1 MKTTHTLL
9 VLAMLATQSQ
19 AWALETIAD
28 QDLSSISGADG
39 IVIQTQSDQVAIDQ
53 LFYQD
58 KYGSS
63 PTGGVAAV
71 DSTLFA
77 RFDNVK
83 IAPVTSGQTLGSTIK
98 INTGSSAGGV
108 SAFNFELISKPSLFT
123 AERFYGCTSA
133 TGAAGTNCTG
143 TGNSGNINGGNSG
156 EWAIKSSGL
165 GLNIS
170 STDGLLNKNASA
182 RVKVIIDQMDVFI
195 TEFNG
200 STYNQIILGDIRA
213 NIDASGKIWVDAVE
227 GLRFQGDVSLESAT
241 NGDGSNYRAGIQLSL
256 KQKGN
261 VGDATTPAAAR
272 YDSASAGN
280 LIRFGASGNLKNVDF
295 SLRGTDD
302 QTPDTSKTFGRVD
315 GSSTGDS
322 IVGSSGIALR
332 AKGEFARGT
341 MAAGGF
347 SYEIGEAGSAGRS
360 LRFSDMVEFSNIDG
374 TGNATFDLGNLY
386 IDLFNSTKIGLPMSS
401 KLSSALKFNTIETA
415 LADANG
421 LNYLDLM
428 TGNCTSSTTGGTAS
442 CTTASAKT
450 VTAGML
456 AIGIRGL
463 TLQGLARKTEFINNN
478 TGVATST
485 INGSLVTV
493 VNNLNGNIVFYGDNS
508 KAGFGLSMSTEG
520 LSADNKSSTSILIG
534 DTAGKKY
541 IGLRNLDFLLQ
552 TSGTIEMNGNS
563 IHVSLPKALLAFAGE
578 VAAGNLMTA
587 STNFSSD
594 SSVTGNSKKDVLF
607 GIRGKLDAN
616 NVVVDL
622 TPGTSGGSALGL
634 RLDLNLARVLGD
646 SLYGTSGVISG
657 TRTRAAGSFLQI
669 VEPSD
674 GSVLGFENISGHLTI
689 YGVDAVTSP
698 DLTINLTDNSAVFEG
713 KILING
719 TRNATGVRTWGS
731 QVNDLRVGNIN
742 FYPTTGVVADM
753 ANPQRLG
760 EIAMPGGEIYA
771 KITLKPN

>member
-1 MKTTHTLL
+1 MKTKHTLL
-9 VLAMLATQSQ
+9 VIAILAAHNPV
-19 AWALETIAD
+19 WALESLEDHA
-28 QDLSSISGADG
+28 LSNVSGADG
-39 IVIQTQSDQVAIDQ
+39 LVIQTQSDQVAIDQ

-63 PTGGVAAV
+63 TTGGVAAA

-77 RFDNVK
+77 RFDGINIK
-83 IAPVTSGQTLGSTIK
+83 PVTSGQTLGSTIK
-98 INTGSSAGGV
+98 INTGSSAGGI

-123 AERFYGCTSA
+123 AQRFYGCSSS
-133 TGAAGTNCTG
+133 TGAAGTSCTG
-143 TGNSGNINGGNSG
+143 TGNSGNATGGNSG

-165 GLNIS
+165 GLTIA

-213 NIDASGKIWVDAVE
+213 NIDATGKIWVDTVE
-227 GLRFQGDVSLESAT
+227 GLRFQGDVALASAT
-241 NGDGSNYRAGIQLSL
+241 NSDGSNYRAGLQLSL

-261 VGDATTPAAAR
+261 VGDSSTAAATR

-295 SLRGTDD
+295 YLRGTDE
-302 QTPDTSKTFGRVD
+302 QNPDTSKTFGRVD
-315 GSSTGDS
+315 GLAAGDS
-322 IVGSSGIALR
+322 IVGSSGVALR

-374 TGNATFDLGNLY
+374 TGNAPFDLGNVY

-428 TGNCTSSTTGGTAS
+428 TGNCTASTTGGTAS
-442 CTTASAKT
+442 CTTAQAKT

-463 TLQGLARKTEFINNN
+463 SLQGLARKTEFINNN

-485 INGSLVTV
+485 INGSLVT
-493 VNNLNGNIVFYGDNS
+493 
-508 KAGFGLSMSTEG
+508 
-520 LSADNKSSTSILIG
+520 
-534 DTAGKKY
+534 
-541 IGLRNLDFLLQ
+541 
-552 TSGTIEMNGNS
+552 
-563 IHVSLPKALLAFAGE
+563 
-578 VAAGNLMTA
+578 
-587 STNFSSD
+587 
-594 SSVTGNSKKDVLF
+594 
-607 GIRGKLDAN
+607 
-616 NVVVDL
+616 
-622 TPGTSGGSALGL
+622 
-634 RLDLNLARVLGD
+634 
-646 SLYGTSGVISG
+646 
-657 TRTRAAGSFLQI
+657 
-669 VEPSD
+669 
-674 GSVLGFENISGHLTI
+674 
-689 YGVDAVTSP
+689 
-698 DLTINLTDNSAVFEG
+698 
-713 KILING
+713 
-719 TRNATGVRTWGS
+719 
-731 QVNDLRVGNIN
+731 
-742 FYPTTGVVADM
+742 
-753 ANPQRLG
+753 
-760 EIAMPGGEIYA
+760 
-771 KITLKPN
+771 